1 MMAKSV
7 TVAIDVMSGDHGLS
21 ETIPAAIASLD
32 ELEHLSLVLVG
43 DKLAVEAQLGD
54 ELSRYE
60 DRLTLVHASQVVEM
74 DDSPSK
80 VLRSKRDSSMRVAI
94 NQVKQ
99 GAAGA
104 CVSSGNTGALMAM
117 SKFVLHTIPGIDRPA
132 IISAL
137 PSHKGHT
144 HVLDLGANIDSSANH
159 LFQFALMGSELVR
172 AIDGVD
178 SPTVG
183 LLNVG
188 EEEMKGNQQVKE
200 AYQLLSES
208 SINFIGYVE
217 GDDICMGNVD
227 VVVTDGFVG
236 NISLKSMEGI
246 TKLIVSSLKQ
256 CFSQNLLCKLA
267 AVVAMPVLK
276 SFKQLFDVRKYN
288 GASLIG
294 LRGIVIKSHGG
305 SDRIAIANAIKVA
318 AIEIENDVPNRI
330 SERVE
335 SILASR
341 GSE

>member
-1 MMAKSV
+1 MTNPV

-21 ETIPAAIASLD
+21 ETLPAAIASL
-32 ELEHLSLVLVG
+32 EALPMLSLLLVG
-43 DKLAVEAQLGD
+43 DESMIQAHLGD
-54 ELSRYE
+54 KHSEWGA
-60 DRLTLVHASQVVEM
+60 RLKVVHASQVVEM

-99 GAAGA
+99 GTAGA

-117 SKFVLHTIPGIDRPA
+117 AKFVLKTIPGIDRPA

-137 PSHKGHT
+137 PSKNGHT
-144 HVLDLGANIDSSANH
+144 HVLDLGANIDSSAEH
-159 LFQFALMGSELVR
+159 LLQFALMGSELVR
-172 AIDGVD
+172 AIDGIE
-178 SPTVG
+178 SPKVG

-188 EEEMKGNQQVKE
+188 EEEMKGNQQVKQ
-200 AYQLLSES
+200 AYQLLSDS
-208 SINFIGYVE
+208 PVNFIGYVE
-217 GDDICMGNVD
+217 GDDICMGEVD

-236 NISLKSMEGI
+236 NIALKSMEGI
-246 TKLIVSSLKQ
+246 TRLIVSSLKQ
-256 CFSQNLLCKLA
+256 CFGQNLMSKLA
-267 AVVAMPVLK
+267 ALVAVPVLK

-318 AIEIENDVPNRI
+318 AIEIENDIPNKI
-330 SERVE
+330 SSQIETMLV
-335 SILASR
+335 SR